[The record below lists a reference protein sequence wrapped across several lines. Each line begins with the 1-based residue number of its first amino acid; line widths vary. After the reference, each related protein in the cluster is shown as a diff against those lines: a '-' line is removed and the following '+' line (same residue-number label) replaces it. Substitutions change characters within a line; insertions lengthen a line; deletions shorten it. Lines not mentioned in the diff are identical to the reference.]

1 MFLQSIEMKDRLAF
15 IDLANFLIRID
26 GVITQDEVDIL
37 ESYRDEMQVEEITF
51 NSETTLEEIIDN
63 ISEDMIT
70 RRILVFELLGIAYS
84 DAEYSLEEKTFISN
98 VADLLGLGGIEQF
111 ENAVIH
117 LISATQYATDLIM
130 GEE

>member
-84 DAEYSLEEKTFISN
+84 DAEYSLEEKTFISK